1 MLEEISISN
10 LGIIDKAML
19 PFTPGL
25 TVITGETGA
34 GKTMVLSA
42 LHLLLGRRANS
53 SMVKDSSKPLSVEG
67 VWNIEQ
73 QRMKE
78 IIEETGGVFEG
89 DQVFI
94 NRTVRNDGKSRAVVG
109 GKTTPASVL
118 ASIGEE
124 LVNIHGQSDQ
134 IRLKNNTAQRDSL
147 DKYAG
152 DSVQK
157 LHKEYVEVYRQW
169 KNLKQRIQ
177 DIEKNSASRKREIN
191 SLRKFINDYDKV
203 DPQENEDQ
211 ELSEKIDAL
220 SNIDTIRQGMVEAY
234 YLMNPDNEDMP
245 GLSSLLQDI
254 NRKIS
259 SISEYDKTIRE
270 IEDKVSAL
278 IADADEINSEIE
290 GYVDSLDEDS
300 IETLYASQER
310 ELEIKALVRKYGS
323 NLEEIRGHRVSAEK
337 ELSELEEDDQ
347 PIETLKEKLQELFE
361 KTSKKANELTIERRS
376 CADRMQKEVNSE
388 LKGLSMGGSSFS
400 VAMKEVPFSTSGQDE
415 IDFRLAA
422 KGSKESLPVAKSA
435 SGGEL
440 SRIMLALEVVLAD
453 TENTGTFVFD
463 EVDSGIGG
471 KTAIEIGK
479 RLAKLSQEAQVI
491 VVTHLPQVAAY
502 ADNHLKVVK
511 NELED
516 SINTSVEQLS
526 EEEIIDELTRMLSG
540 MSDSEFG
547 KSHAKEMI
555 QQAEKF
561 KKVGSSLR

>member
-10 LGIIDKAML
+10 LGIIDKAVL

-25 TVITGETGA
+25 TAITGETGA

-78 IIEETGGVFEG
+78 IIEETGGVFE
-89 DQVFI
+89 DSQVFI
-94 NRTVRNDGKSRAVVG
+94 NRTVKNDGKSRAVVG

-134 IRLKNNTAQRDSL
+134 VRLKNNSAQRESL

-152 DSVQK
+152 DSIQK
-157 LHKEYVEVYRQW
+157 LHKEYLEYYRQW
-169 KNLKQRIQ
+169 KKLKQRID

-191 SLRKFINDYDKV
+191 SLRKFIEDYDKV

-211 ELSEKIDAL
+211 ELTEKIDAL
-220 SNIDTIRQGMVEAY
+220 SNVDTIRQGMVQAY
-234 YLMNPDNEDMP
+234 SLMNPDNEDIQ
-245 GLSSLLQDI
+245 GLSSLIQDI
-254 NRKIS
+254 SRKIS
-259 SISEYDKTIRE
+259 SISEYDKTIRG

-290 GYVDSLDEDS
+290 AYIDSLDEDS
-300 IETLYASQER
+300 IETLYISQER

-323 NLEEIRGHRVSAEK
+323 SLEEIREHRVSAEK

-347 PIETLKEKLQELFE
+347 PIEALKENLEELFKE
-361 KTSKKANELTIERRS
+361 TSKKADELTIERRN
-376 CADRMQKEVNSE
+376 CANKMQEEVNDE
-388 LKGLSMGGSSFS
+388 LKGLSMGGSSFN
-400 VAMKEVPFSTSGQDE
+400 VFMKTTPFSSSGQDE
-415 IDFRLAA
+415 IDFRLKA
-422 KGSKESLPVAKSA
+422 KGNKESLPVAKSA

-463 EVDSGIGG
+463 EIDSGVGG

-502 ADNHLKVVK
+502 ADNYLKVVK

-526 EEEIIDELTRMLSG
+526 EKGIVDELTRMLSG
-540 MSDSEFG
+540 MSDSESG
-547 KSHAKEMI
+547 KSHAKEML
-555 QQAEKF
+555 QHAREF
-561 KKVGSSLR
+561 KKQC